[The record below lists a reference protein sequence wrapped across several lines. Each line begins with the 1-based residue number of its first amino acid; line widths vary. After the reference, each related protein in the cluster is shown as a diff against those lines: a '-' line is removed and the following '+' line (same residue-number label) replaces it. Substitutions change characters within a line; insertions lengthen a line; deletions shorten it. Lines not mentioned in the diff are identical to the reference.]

1 MARASRGDSERV
13 YERQLPGGGFVA
25 IEVTPTRNLLGQR
38 KYHGQVVVERRIRLE
53 RRQGHAAPTVAEVD
67 APTISSVF
75 HELFPVA
82 QSNVAVAVRC
92 LAHNHRVLSP
102 V

>member
-25 IEVTPTRNLLGQR
+25 IEVTPMRNLLGQR
-38 KYHGQVVVERRIRLE
+38 KYHGEVVVERRIQAE
-53 RRQGHAAPTVAEVD
+53 RRQGHSAPTVAEVN
-67 APTISSVF
+67 ATTISSVF

-82 QSNVAVAVRC
+82 QSNVAVAARC
-92 LAHNHRVLSP
+92 MAHRHASTN
-102 V
+102 